1 MDTLPSITSQ
11 QGPPANAHISEGVRE
26 EEEEVGEEGEEEA
39 EEADEEE
46 EDEEEKVEE
55 EEEEE
60 RVKHEQVLRGPASSA
75 ARPPSVMHIMSASC
89 CVVASR

>member
-1 MDTLPSITSQ
+1 LPSITSQ

-46 EDEEEKVEE
+46 EDEEEN